1 MVATLALAL
10 LLNGP
15 IEPRLAVHLSI
26 DQSGG
31 LSAVQLQLMVE
42 EVRKVWSDAR
52 VNVTSAR
59 YGEPLGQ
66 NAESATIS
74 LRILLMPPPVKDG
87 AERILAWVTRGAA
100 GGLAPLLFVSLSAVT
115 ETVLG
120 TEAFD
125 RPVKKL
131 TRALR
136 DRLIA
141 QAIGRV
147 TAHELGHY
155 LLNAGHQDRGLMR
168 PSIPRRSWLETGSIP
183 SRCLARSDKSFVGRS
198 RRWHAFRLLLSS
210 SQSLTAW
217 SGSAFVAAR
226 AGIQL
231 AAMATRPSTAA
242 ADTNTSGSV
251 ALTSNNNERSTR
263 VAA

>member
-10 LLNGP
+10 ILNGP
-15 IEPRLAVHLSI
+15 VEPQLTVHLSI

-31 LSAVQLQLMVE
+31 LSELQLQLMVE
-42 EVRKVWSDAR
+42 EVRKIWSDAR

-87 AERILAWVTRGAA
+87 AERILAWVTPGVA

-115 ETVLG
+115 ETVLA

-136 DRLIA
+136 ERLIA

-155 LLNAGHQDRGLMR
+155 LLNAGHRDRGLMR
-168 PSIPRRSWLETGSIP
+168 PRYSAAELVGDWLDPFKVPSAERLVVRREIEA
-183 SRCLARSDKSFVGRS
+183 LARLQAS
-198 RRWHAFRLLLSS
+198 
-210 SQSLTAW
+210 
-217 SGSAFVAAR
+217 
-226 AGIQL
+226 I
-231 AAMATRPSTAA
+231 
-242 ADTNTSGSV
+242 
-251 ALTSNNNERSTR
+251 EY
-263 VAA
+263 

>member
-15 IEPRLAVHLSI
+15 VEPQLTVRLSI
-26 DQSGG
+26 DQDGR
-31 LSAVQLQLMVE
+31 LSALQLQLMVE
-42 EVRKVWSDAR
+42 EVRRIWSDAR

-59 YGEPLGQ
+59 YGEQPLGQ

-87 AERILAWVTRGAA
+87 AERILAWVTPGAA

-155 LLNAGHQDRGLMR
+155 LLNAGHRDRGLMR
-168 PSIPRRSWLETGSIP
+168 PRYSAAELVGDWLDPFKVPSAERPVVRREIEA
-183 SRCLARSDKSFVGRS
+183 LARLQASF
-198 RRWHAFRLLLSS
+198 
-210 SQSLTAW
+210 
-217 SGSAFVAAR
+217 
-226 AGIQL
+226 
-231 AAMATRPSTAA
+231 
-242 ADTNTSGSV
+242 
-251 ALTSNNNERSTR
+251 E
-263 VAA
+263 